1 MYPEYTHFS
10 VLPYSPLYPYV
21 VLIPEKKKEGKRKK
35 IYLVHFMLPIYS
47 WEYGPVS
54 IVQALK
60 IMTLPLTSN
69 AQKKP
74 SALKN
79 YTSAFIIHFL

>member
-1 MYPEYTHFS
+1 
-10 VLPYSPLYPYV
+10 
-21 VLIPEKKKEGKRKK
+21 
-35 IYLVHFMLPIYS
+35 MLPTYS
-47 WEYGPVS
+47 QEYGPVL

-60 IMTLPLTSN
+60 ILNLPLASN

-79 YTSAFIIHFL
+79 YTSAFLIHFL